1 MFFPEVDCETG
12 DLVQL
17 TMTPT
22 CTRRLQVNRA
32 DQGAARW
39 LGAALSRECH
49 PFGTSLA
56 LLSDDRLA
64 LERTQAVKAIV

>member
-22 CTRRLQVNRA
+22 CTRRFQVNRA